1 MCVCMF
7 QSKNKSWKEKHRGF
21 IKKQSTQT
29 RHVNFPR
36 WLEKEDGVSTLLW
49 SIWMTCLML
58 PRPELSCL
66 YIPFVSYFLH
76 GLYSSTGHFAD
87 TFYLFLVLR
96 AALRSCLLPLYSFY
110 MKSHLDQ
117 GSHGGNRAPEEQRS
131 NRGWVTS
138 NKALTAVPLAAAGS
152 AALEEPAFPS
162 NIRPVHLLGHA
173 VLSETS
179 RNWRWAHPS
188 RKLNDLDLWS
198 YFSLFNRFINFKV
211 LVS

>member
-1 MCVCMF
+1 
-7 QSKNKSWKEKHRGF
+7 
-21 IKKQSTQT
+21 
-29 RHVNFPR
+29 
-36 WLEKEDGVSTLLW
+36 
-49 SIWMTCLML
+49 MTCLML

-131 NRGWVTS
+131 NRGWVTGATRHS
-138 NKALTAVPLAAAGS
+138 LLCRWLLLVVLLLRSLPS
-152 AALEEPAFPS
+152 PATYVLS
-162 NIRPVHLLGHA
+162 TSSVTLSYQRLLGIEDEPIHQE
-173 VLSETS
+173 S
-179 RNWRWAHPS
+179 
-188 RKLNDLDLWS
+188 
-198 YFSLFNRFINFKV
+198 
-211 LVS
+211 